1 MTGWRRAVVVR
12 CGRFASRAMLFTFG
26 FYWIKESH
34 MSLDNEVNEFEKPY
48 AVVSNHISY
57 VDILYH
63 MSLAFPSLLQS
74 SSASLGWS
82 HQDWCNENQ
91 CRRKKN
97 IRRRWRRF
105 SDAWIFVDV
114 WMV

>member
-1 MTGWRRAVVVR
+1 MGWRRAVVVR
-12 CGRFASRAMLFTFG
+12 CGIFASRAMLFTFG

-63 MSLAFPSLLQS
+63 MSSTFPSFVAKRSVAQLSLVGLIRYFSSIILSFFYLLLTNFQ
-74 SSASLGWS
+74 LT
-82 HQDWCNENQ
+82 
-91 CRRKKN
+91 
-97 IRRRWRRF
+97 F
-105 SDAWIFVDV
+105 
-114 WMV
+114 